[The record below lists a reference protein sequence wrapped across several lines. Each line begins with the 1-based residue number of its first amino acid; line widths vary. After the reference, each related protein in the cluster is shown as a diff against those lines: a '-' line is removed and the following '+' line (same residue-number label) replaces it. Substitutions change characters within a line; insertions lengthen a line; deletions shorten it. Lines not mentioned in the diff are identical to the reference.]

1 MVNKGVK
8 MSLDNKIEPKKPILL
23 KDKLLFALIIIAI
36 VALGITA
43 VNQTLGYMYKTKFLA
58 TPCDLCIELNPHI
71 EKCIMETPR
80 VTNELNGFNQ
90 NLNYSSINLSYIN

>member
-1 MVNKGVK
+1 M
-8 MSLDNKIEPKKPILL
+8 LL
-23 KDKLLFALIIIAI
+23 AVKDKLLFALIIIGI

-43 VNQTLGYMYKTKFLA
+43 VNQTLGYMYKTKFLGA
-58 TPCDLCIELNPHI
+58 PCDLCIELNPHI